1 MLKAWKNLLNTECIV
16 IKVGNHYVYPIY
28 RNGSTSLFDSQ
39 TELYRNH
46 EIENLEDIQILI
58 RDPEDRFISGIKQY
72 GFFNNL
78 ETQQVWQDA
87 KNGHLVDR
95 HFAPQA
101 MWLVHLFKFYKGMV
115 TLRHFDYIK
124 ELTPKHYETFER
136 DKVSVEIIKDF
147 VNMDYKILPLINK
160 TVRLEEIIKE
170 IRHELS

>member
-1 MLKAWKNLLNTECIV
+1 MLKAWRNLLNTECIV

-28 RNGSTSLFDSQ
+28 RNGSTSLFDSR
-39 TELYRNH
+39 TESYRDH

-58 RDPEDRFISGIKQY
+58 RDPKDRFISGIKQY
-72 GFFNNL
+72 GFFNNI
-78 ETQQVWQDA
+78 EPQQVWQDA
-87 KNGHLVDR
+87 KSGRLVDR

-124 ELTPKHYETFER
+124 ELTPKHYETFKK
-136 DKVSVEIIKDF
+136 DKASVEIIKDF
-147 VNMDYKILPLINK
+147 VNMDYKILSLIDK
-160 TVRLEEIIKE
+160 TVKLGEIIKE